1 MARYPGELTINDVRE
16 IIDREQQK
24 CHWCGK
30 EKLYGDDLTLEH
42 LGDTNAKE
50 TIVLACR
57 ACNAQK
63 LQVVK

>member
-1 MARYPGELTINDVRE
+1 MAAYNGGMATFAC
-16 IIDREQQK
+16 K